1 MIMRYNVSETP
12 PWKVQEIFSHRFAET
27 DRALVMLWW
36 FNFLFISFF
45 IFIRVEFTARFLL
58 YPHSKFTRLRRVTP
72 LTAATLAQLDVL
84 SEMVQLMSKPN
95 TSSKRLQANIVNRT
109 QALLSVNL
117 SLSEPEPNQTQVWGF
132 GTWRSTLILASDL
145 LASHSSTQ
153 LCRAASPFLCRSCEW
168 CPGGYREAERG
179 SGLSAAPLFTL
190 MVSRCV
196 SDPSTAE
203 R

>member
-12 PWKVQEIFSHRFAET
+12 PWKVQEIFSHCFAET

-36 FNFLFISFF
+36 FNFLFILFF

-95 TSSKRLQANIVNRT
+95 TSSKRLQANIVDWT

-117 SLSEPEPNQTQVWGF
+117 SLSAPEPNQTQVWGF
-132 GTWRSTLILASDL
+132 GTWRSTLILSSDL

-153 LCRAASPFLCRSCEW
+153 LLAEPLHRSCAALVNDV
-168 CPGGYREAERG
+168 PGDTEKQ
-179 SGLSAAPLFTL
+179 SGALDSPLLLCLPWWFP
-190 MVSRCV
+190 
-196 SDPSTAE
+196 DA
-203 R
+203 